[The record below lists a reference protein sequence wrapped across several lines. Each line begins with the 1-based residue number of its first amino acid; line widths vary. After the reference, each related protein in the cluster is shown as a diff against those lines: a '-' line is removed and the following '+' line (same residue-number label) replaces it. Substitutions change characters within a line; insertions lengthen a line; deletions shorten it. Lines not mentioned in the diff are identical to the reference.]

1 MTEQNEEEKARVAAQ
16 KVKQKLL
23 RRKREAAFER
33 AIRKNL
39 KLETELT
46 RAALFEAGV
55 HYQMYDA
62 ASKLE
67 ARRPKTPRYLV

>member
-1 MTEQNEEEKARVAAQ
+1 MTMQNEEEKARVAAQ
-16 KVKQKLL
+16 KVKERLK

-39 KLETELT
+39 KLETELA

-55 HYQMYDA
+55 HYRMYDA
-62 ASKLE
+62 ARELE
-67 ARRPKTPRYLV
+67 ARRTKTPRYVV